1 MGGDAEVGGAGH
13 TGGDETHSLFQR
25 SRLLVGVK
33 HKKLPMRTGGRPER
47 SNVVEAAILVGLK
60 IILNQ
65 KSTKTTWNPWILIF
79 FVRKHEIFVVF
90 RHGLRN
96 VSDFL

>member
-13 TGGDETHSLFQR
+13 TGGDETHSLFKR

-33 HKKLPMRTGGRPER
+33 HKKLPMRTSGRPER

-65 KSTKTTWNPWILIF
+65 KHIKTTWNPWILIF

>member
-60 IILNQ
+60 IILN
-65 KSTKTTWNPWILIF
+65 
-79 FVRKHEIFVVF
+79 
-90 RHGLRN
+90 
-96 VSDFL
+96 

>member
-13 TGGDETHSLFQR
+13 TGGDETHSLFKR

-33 HKKLPMRTGGRPER
+33 HKKLPMRTSGRPER

-65 KSTKTTWNPWILIF
+65 KSTKTTWNPWISIF

>member
-13 TGGDETHSLFQR
+13 TGGDETHSLFKR

-33 HKKLPMRTGGRPER
+33 HKKLPMRTSGRPER
-47 SNVVEAAILVGLK
+47 SNVIEAAILVGLK